1 MDDGAIV
8 YRLSSIVSRT
18 SNGLPKSCTSV
29 LTSAYL
35 PATSGITFRILFH
48 SIMPPSRF
56 TYLWIYDT

>member
-29 LTSAYL
+29 FVA
-35 PATSGITFRILFH
+35 
-48 SIMPPSRF
+48 
-56 TYLWIYDT
+56 